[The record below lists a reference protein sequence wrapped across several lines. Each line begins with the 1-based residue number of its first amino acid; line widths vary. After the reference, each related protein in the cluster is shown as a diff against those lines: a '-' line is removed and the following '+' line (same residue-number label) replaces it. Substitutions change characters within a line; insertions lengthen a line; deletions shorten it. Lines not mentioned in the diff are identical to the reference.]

1 MLKSSLLTGNVAD
14 YNTSPVIAVRR
25 QTPTLWAALYQSL
38 SLMHAEDYEYRRLS
52 IRGMLTRCER
62 FTMMGKYMKFNLVGV

>member
-25 QTPTLWAALYQSL
+25 QTPSPCGCALPI
-38 SLMHAEDYEYRRLS
+38 
-52 IRGMLTRCER
+52 IRANACWGLRISKTVDTWNVDSMWEIHND
-62 FTMMGKYMKFNLVGV
+62 G